1 MKEIKC
7 PNCGKYF
14 TIDESGYIEIVNQVK
29 QEVID
34 KEVKRALEE
43 VKRSNNAVLEL
54 NINKIEQKAKEKSD
68 ELNKEI
74 ERLNHQIDLLKLDN
88 ANSVKDAVSEK
99 DKEIMRLKQELSNKD
114 IDSKNKLLI
123 ETNKLNQNIALL
135 ESEVKS
141 KDDLMRIKENDLKS
155 QYDQKLKEKDNQI
168 AYYKDL
174 KTKLSTK
181 LVGETLEQHCLIEFN
196 KIRSIGFKNA
206 YFEKDNETVEGT
218 KGDFIYRDYDDE
230 GNELISIMF
239 EMKNEM
245 DTTAT
250 KHKNEDFFDKLD
262 KDRKKKN
269 CEYAVLVSLLEADN
283 EYYNAGI
290 VDVSYRYEKMYV
302 VRPQCFIPLIT
313 LLKNSALKL
322 VDTKKELVLM
332 KNQNIDITHFEENL
346 MDFKNKFAKNY
357 RLASEKFADAI
368 DEIDKTITHLNKIK
382 EALLS
387 SNNNLRLANEKAQD
401 ITIKKL
407 TKDCPSIKAKFDEL
421 K

>member
-43 VKRSNNAVLEL
+43 ANRSNNAVLEL

-88 ANSVKDAVSEK
+88 VNSVKDAVSEK

-123 ETNKLNQNIALL
+123 ETNKLNQSIALL

-196 KIRSIGFKNA
+196 KIRAIGFKNA

-322 VDTKKELVLM
+322 VDTKKELTLM

-368 DEIDKTITHLNKIK
+368 SEIDKTITHLTKIK
-382 EALLS
+382 QALLS

-407 TKDCPSIKAKFDEL
+407 TKDCPSIKSKFDEL